1 MYIQGKEMRQ
11 KGFTLIEIMVTLAVG
26 GVLLIGAVTS
36 IFQVN
41 TFTSRSNDQIVAL
54 TDVDHAALLLRQ
66 DLQMAQGT
74 SLTDGVPISLTDEN
88 TAELNWTD
96 FTTTPTF
103 ETAGEEK
110 DHSSAYTL
118 SGTEL
123 VRTYDSEE
131 RIIGRHITSIE
142 FRQNGNIISV
152 VITATGPGAQRRN
165 ETLEFSV
172 HLRSEG
178 MQQ

>member
-1 MYIQGKEMRQ
+1 MRQ

-36 IFQVN
+36 IFQVT

-54 TDVDHAALLLRQ
+54 TDVDHAAMWLRQ
-66 DLQMAQGT
+66 DLQMAQSTTLPDGYPVPQNSVTLGWTDYT
-74 SLTDGVPISLTDEN
+74 SFV
-88 TAELNWTD
+88 TAE
-96 FTTTPTF
+96 
-103 ETAGEEK
+103 ETRN
-110 DHSSAYTL
+110 HTSAYAL

-123 VRTYDSEE
+123 VRTYDNTP
-131 RIIGRHITSIE
+131 RIVGRHITSIE
-142 FRQNGNIISV
+142 FTQNGSIVSV
-152 VITATGPGAQRRN
+152 VITATGPGAQQRS

-178 MQQ
+178 MQ